1 VPKNLYNLISI
12 SEIRG
17 VYKGVII
24 MIIIIIIK
32 MKTKQNKKSRCQNCD
47 RYEEIVSEDL
57 CEGCF
62 TSKQEQISAYG
73 SYSEEVAW

>member
-1 VPKNLYNLISI
+1 
-12 SEIRG
+12 
-17 VYKGVII
+17 
-24 MIIIIIIK
+24 
-32 MKTKQNKKSRCQNCD
+32 MKNKKAKCRNCGL
-47 RYEEIVSEDL
+47 YTELVSEDL